1 MDEIEKTLRWN
12 EDVTRKFSE
21 VEREIADSRGV
32 TELFEHV
39 IECMESAFGIPFV
52 WLSLVRSPEIDALR
66 TAAAD
71 SPMLS
76 GRLNLIDGESLAL
89 LLDGRTDPLLV
100 NGDLRSFYRLLPPT
114 KKFLLRSLAL
124 VPFTL
129 NNRLAGSL
137 NHGDPSPDRYHPD
150 LATDLLLQ
158 LGAGLS
164 RRLGELASEGR

>member
-12 EDVTRKFSE
+12 EDVTRKFSG
-21 VEREIADSRGV
+21 VAREIADSRGV

-39 IECMESAFGIPFV
+39 ITCMESTFGIPFV
-52 WLSLVRSPEIDALR
+52 WFSLVRGPEADALR
-66 TAAAD
+66 SAAAD
-71 SPMLS
+71 SRML
-76 GRLNLIDGESLAL
+76 GERLNLIDGESLAF

-114 KKFLLRSLAL
+114 KKYLLRSLAV

-129 NNRLAGSL
+129 GNRLAGSL

-158 LGAGLS
+158 LGVGLS
-164 RRLGELASEGR
+164 RRLGELVSGGR